1 MVIQKAVIPVAGQ
14 GIRLNPITKVVPKEL
29 LPVLNKPLIDY
40 ILEELIEAGV
50 NQIGIVTSSRKPLI
64 KEYLTSSSQPHTLLS
79 KHRNIDLQFISQ
91 EVPNG
96 LGNAILEAKEFVDDS
111 PFIVCL
117 PDDLVFHHISAV
129 KQLQNKYRS
138 LQHSLVGV
146 VTVPIHKVSHYG
158 IVKPLNQ
165 PDEVSFKADYF
176 VEKPIPENA
185 PSNLAVIGRYLFT
198 KKLMDLLGKYSGL
211 VPNDDLLTKA
221 KNALAQENSVSAV
234 HIAGTRID
242 AGSALGITQAA
253 IHELCQQPEEWE
265 QLNTF
270 LSSLS

>member
-1 MVIQKAVIPVAGQ
+1 MIIQKAVIPAAGQ

-40 ILEELIEAGV
+40 ILEELIEAEV
-50 NQIGIVTSSRKPLI
+50 NQIGIVTSSKKPLI
-64 KEYLTSSSQPHTLLS
+64 KEYLTSSSQPHTVLS
-79 KHRNIDLQFISQ
+79 KYRGVDLQFIYQ
-91 EVPNG
+91 ETPNG
-96 LGNAILEAKEFVDDS
+96 LGNAILEAKEFVDNS

-129 KQLQNKYRS
+129 KQLQSKYKA

-146 VTVPIHKVSHYG
+146 VTVPTDETSNYG
-158 IVKPLNQ
+158 IVKPSNRL
-165 PDEVSFKADYF
+165 EEASFTAEYF

-198 KKLMDLLGKYSGL
+198 SEVMDLLNKHSGL
-211 VPNDDLLTKA
+211 VPDDNLLTKV
-221 KNALAQENSVSAV
+221 KNELAQESSISALR
-234 HIAGTRID
+234 ISGTRID

-253 IHELCQQPEEWE
+253 IHELSQQPEKWG
-265 QLNTF
+265 QINSF
-270 LSSLS
+270 LSSLL